1 MQKQCNNLV
10 DTYGP
15 AIIEMIKEQVEAND
29 ICKLLKLCDSSQTEN
44 LGESLT
50 SYRDEISVQSLNPV
64 EMQKKEDSTC
74 ATCSYVVSMVLDQV
88 KSSTIFES
96 TINLYKR
103 CIRVFRNSIRYAYDL
118 G

>member
-15 AIIEMIKEQVEAND
+15 AIIEMLKEQVEAND
-29 ICKLLKLCDSSQTEN
+29 ICKLLHLCDSSQTEN

-74 ATCSYVVSMVLDQV
+74 ATCGYVVSMVLDQV
-88 KSSTIFES
+88 KSRNIYKSTTDFIKGTNQKFWK
-96 TINLYKR
+96 LD
-103 CIRVFRNSIRYAYDL
+103 CI
-118 G
+118 